1 MNIGPYKLDNN
12 LFLAP
17 MAGVTDL
24 PFRKLCKRLGA
35 GVVVSE
41 MVTSD
46 PSLWTSRKTQLRL
59 AQDVS
64 KEPGLKVV
72 QIAGGDA
79 EVLAKAAKFNAD
91 NGAQVIDIN
100 MGCPAKKVCKKAAG
114 SALLKDPKLVEQ
126 ILNEVVSS
134 VDIPVTLKIRTGWDK
149 NSKNAVLIAKIA
161 EEAGIQS
168 LAIHGRT
175 RECKYKG
182 MAEHDTVALVK
193 QSIKIP
199 VIANGDINSPVE
211 AKRLLE
217 HTKVDGLMIGRAAQ
231 GKPWI
236 FREIDY
242 FLKNNQ
248 FLEKI
253 ELQEVKDILFEHVES
268 LHQFYGEIQG
278 LRIARKHVGWYL
290 NEESTEKGPFEKDS
304 HEKYQTQF
312 TAANKF
318 KKEFNQINTAAHQ
331 LQSLNDYF
339 DNTI

>member
-1 MNIGPYKLDNN
+1 MKIGHYNLDNN

-24 PFRKLCKRLGA
+24 PFRRLCKRLGA

-46 PSLWTSRKTQLRL
+46 PSLWSSKKTQLRL
-59 AQDVS
+59 AQDAPTLDNLTT
-64 KEPGLKVV
+64 KREPGLRVV

-79 EVLAKAAKFNAD
+79 ETLAKAARFNAE

-114 SALLKDPKLVEQ
+114 SALLKNPKLVEK
-126 ILNEVVSS
+126 ILNAVVAA
-134 VDIPVTLKIRTGWDK
+134 VDIPVTLKIRTGWNK
-149 NSKNAVLIAKIA
+149 ENKNALQIAHMA
-161 EEAGIQS
+161 EDAGIQS

-182 MAEHDTVALVK
+182 LAEHDTVALVK
-193 QSIKIP
+193 QSISIP
-199 VIANGDINSPVE
+199 VIANGDINTPLE
-211 AKRLLE
+211 AKRLLDY
-217 HTKVDGLMIGRAAQ
+217 TKVDGLMIGRAAQ
-231 GKPWI
+231 GRPWI

-248 FLEKI
+248 FLPPI
-253 ELQEVKDILFEHVES
+253 ERKEIKSILLEHVEG
-268 LHQFYGEIQG
+268 LHLFYGELQG

-290 NEESTEKGPFEKDS
+290 ANDSAKSLEEYNID
-304 HEKYQTQF
+304 
-312 TAANKF
+312 NF
-318 KKEFNQINTAAHQ
+318 KKRFNHINTAEEQ

-339 DNTI
+339 EC

>member
-1 MNIGPYKLDNN
+1 MKIGHYNLDNN

-24 PFRKLCKRLGA
+24 PFRRLCKRLGA

-46 PSLWTSRKTQLRL
+46 PSLWLSRKTQLRL

-79 EVLAKAAKFNAD
+79 EILAKAARLNAD

-114 SALLKDPKLVEQ
+114 SALLKNPKLVEQ
-126 ILNEVVSS
+126 ILNAVVAA

-149 NSKNAVLIAKIA
+149 ENKNALQIARMA
-161 EEAGIQS
+161 EDAGIQS

-182 MAEHDTVALVK
+182 LAEHDTVALVK
-193 QSIKIP
+193 QSISIP
-199 VIANGDINSPVE
+199 VIANGDINTPLE
-211 AKRLLE
+211 AKRLLDY
-217 HTKVDGLMIGRAAQ
+217 TKVDGLMIGRAAQ
-231 GKPWI
+231 GRPWI

-248 FLEKI
+248 YLPPI
-253 ELQEVKDILFEHVES
+253 ETKEIKSILLEHVEG
-268 LHQFYGEIQG
+268 LHLFYGELQG

-290 NEESTEKGPFEKDS
+290 ANDSAKNIEEYNID
-304 HEKYQTQF
+304 
-312 TAANKF
+312 NF
-318 KKEFNQINTAAHQ
+318 KKRFNHINTAQEQ

-339 DNTI
+339 EC